1 VAQRIDDL
9 TGLDCRRYHH
19 LSELLLAADCRNGS
33 PQVGVGMP
41 DGLKHDSAI
50 QRDGLVSLEK
60 ARLTDYVGELTS
72 DTLSELDHALSL
84 VLALPRRCGFMSR
97 RIAPVSRIKP

>member
-9 TGLDCRRYHH
+9 TGLDCRRHHH

-41 DGLKHDSAI
+41 EGLKHDSAI
-50 QRDGLVSLEK
+50 QCDGLVSLEK
-60 ARLTDYVGELTS
+60 ARLITRAKLRLRDATTVRGS
-72 DTLSELDHALSL
+72 AL
-84 VLALPRRCGFMSR
+84 R
-97 RIAPVSRIKP
+97 APK